1 MPWMIFVNLAVADL
15 PASMA
20 FWRALGFDFNLDY
33 TDETAACL
41 VFSDTIFA
49 MIMTHD
55 KFRGFAQRE
64 PADTKTHREALMALS
79 MDSREYVDRIVEA
92 AIQHG
97 GAAHGE
103 AVDHGFMYYRPF
115 TDLDGHVWELTY
127 FPAQPGAA

>member
-1 MPWMIFVNLAVADL
+1 MPRMIFVNLPVADL

-49 MIMTHD
+49 MLLTHD

-64 PADTKTHREALMALS
+64 PADTATHREALMALS
-79 MDSREYVDRIVEA
+79 MDSREDVDRIVETA
-92 AIQHG
+92 VQHG

-103 AVDHGFMYYRPF
+103 AQDHGFMYYRPF
-115 TDLDGHVWELTY
+115 TDLDGHVWELTH
-127 FPAQPGAA
+127 FPGQ